1 MRTIRKSSLIVTAI
15 VLFASLSFAQ
25 CSSSSKSDKKSAQNA
40 AAVVEHQDAPNLVEI
55 AASDDN
61 FSTLVA
67 AVKAAGLVEAL
78 QGGPLTIFAPVN
90 SAFDKLPEGTV
101 ASLLEPENKDML
113 TSILTYH
120 VISGKLMAS
129 DVVAAIKGGSGSAEV
144 ETLNGGKLTAK
155 VVDGN
160 VVLVDESGNM
170 STIIQTDV
178 AGSNGVIHVIDSV
191 VLPK

>member
-1 MRTIRKSSLIVTAI
+1 MRMIRKTSLLFTAL
-15 VLFASLSFAQ
+15 VLFVSMSFAQ
-25 CSSSSKSDKKSAQNA
+25 CSSKSNSENQNA
-40 AAVVEHQDAPNLVEI
+40 SVMVEHEQAPNLVEI

-67 AVKAAGLVEAL
+67 AVKAAGLVDAL
-78 QGGPLTIFAPVN
+78 QDGPLTIFAPVN

-101 ASLLEPENKDML
+101 ATLLEPANKEML

-129 DVVAAIKGGSGSAEV
+129 DVVAAIKGGNGSAEV

-155 VVDGN
+155 VIDGN
-160 VVLVDESGNM
+160 VVLVDENGNM
-170 STIIQTDV
+170 STILKTDV
-178 AGSNGVIHVIDSV
+178 EGSNGVIHVIDSV